1 MTSPTLVL
9 AIETSCDETA
19 AAVVADGRTIC
30 SNVVASQI
38 ELHRRYG
45 GVFPEVASRQHV
57 LSIVPVIEDAMQ
69 QAGASWDDLAAV
81 AVTEGPGLA
90 GSLLVGVNAAKG
102 LAFSRGLPLV
112 GVNHLE
118 GHVYSNW
125 LAAERGGEGERGR
138 ERERPDAAGFPVLVL
153 IVSGGHTE
161 LVLMEGHGQYRRLG
175 GTLDDAAGE
184 AFDKAARLL
193 GLPYPGGPVVQRAAE
208 GGDPARFDLPRAV
221 MNNPDHRYNFS
232 FSGLKTAVLRLV
244 REQQA
249 VVDDDNW
256 PAGFAGKVLQQS
268 DEAAGQADS
277 KVTLIRDIAASLQ
290 AAVADALVS
299 KTMQAA
305 ADFNVRHVCVCGGV
319 AANGELRR
327 QLAARLDTPYSI
339 PPIWL
344 CTDNAAM
351 IGAAGYY
358 SLTAGLRSGWNL
370 DVKAR
375 WPLVSWQK
383 PDQGPLFSQ
392 IT

>member
-1 MTSPTLVL
+1 MTRSTLLL

-19 AAVVADGRTIC
+19 AAVVADGRTIL

-57 LSIVPVIEDAMQ
+57 LAITTVIADAMQ
-69 QAGASWDDLAAV
+69 QAGAGWDDLAAV

-102 LAFSRGLPLV
+102 LAFSSGLPLI

-125 LAAERGGEGERGR
+125 LTTVVGAGGKEEGKGEKDSQA
-138 ERERPDAAGFPVLVL
+138 PDAAGFPILVL

-161 LVLMEGHGQYRRLG
+161 LVLMTGHGRFRRLG

-244 REQQA
+244 REQQEQVGDA
-249 VVDDDNW
+249 SW
-256 PAGFAGKVLQQS
+256 PE
-268 DEAAGQADS
+268 DAAGQVLQRPDDLAGNQDG
-277 KVTLIRDIAASLQ
+277 KTQLIRDIAASFQ

-299 KTMQAA
+299 KTIQAA
-305 ADFNVRHVCVCGGV
+305 ADFDARHVCVCGGV

-327 QLAARLDTPYSI
+327 QLAERLDVPYSI

-358 SLTAGLRSGWNL
+358 RLAAGLRSGWDL

-375 WPLVSWQK
+375 WPLISW
-383 PDQGPLFSQ
+383 S
-392 IT
+392 

>member
-1 MTSPTLVL
+1 MTGTTLLL

-19 AAVVADGRTIC
+19 AAVVADGRTIH
-30 SNVVASQI
+30 SNIVASQI

-57 LSIVPVIEDAMQ
+57 LSIVPVINEAMQ
-69 QAGASWDDLAAV
+69 QAGAGWDDLAAV

-90 GSLLVGVNAAKG
+90 GSLLIGVNAAKG
-102 LAFSRGLPLV
+102 LAFGRGLPLI

-125 LAAERGGEGERGR
+125 LAPQIGAG
-138 ERERPDAAGFPVLVL
+138 ERPDAAGFPVLVL

-161 LVLMEGHGQYRRLG
+161 LLLMAGHGQYRRLG

-244 REQQA
+244 REQQLL
-249 VVDDDNW
+249 VGDETW
-256 PAGFAGKVLQQS
+256 PESL
-268 DEAAGQADS
+268 AGQILRGHDEVAS
-277 KVTLIRDIAASLQ
+277 KPDDKEQVIRDIAASFQ
-290 AAVADALVS
+290 TAVADALVS

-327 QLAARLDTPYSI
+327 QLAARLDTPHSI
-339 PPIWL
+339 PPIGL

-351 IGAAGYY
+351 IGAAGFYR
-358 SLTAGLRSGWNL
+358 LAAGLRRGWDL

-375 WPLVSWQK
+375 WPLASWQ
-383 PDQGPLFSQ
+383 
-392 IT
+392 

>member
-1 MTSPTLVL
+1 MSSATLLL

-19 AAVVADGRTIC
+19 AAVVADGWSIR

-57 LSIVPVIEDAMQ
+57 LTITTVIEDAMQ
-69 QAGASWDDLAAV
+69 QAGADWDDLAAV
-81 AVTEGPGLA
+81 AVTAGPGLV

-102 LAFSRGLPLV
+102 LAWSRGLPLV

-125 LAAERGGEGERGR
+125 LAPEIARGAKEAAQEGKSGR
-138 ERERPDAAGFPVLVL
+138 ASAAPDAAGFPVLVL
-153 IVSGGHTE
+153 IVSGGHSE
-161 LVLMEGHGQYRRLG
+161 LVLMEDHGQFRRLG

-193 GLPYPGGPVVQRAAE
+193 GLPYPGGPAVQRAAE
-208 GGDPARFDLPRAV
+208 GGDPTRFDLPRAV
-221 MNNPDHRYNFS
+221 MNHPDHRYNFS

-244 REQQA
+244 RQQQGLI
-249 VVDDDNW
+249 VDASW
-256 PAGFAGKVLQQS
+256 PQGFAGQAMQRPDGL
-268 DEAAGQADS
+268 AGQQDDRTQL
-277 KVTLIRDIAASLQ
+277 VRDVAASFQ
-290 AAVADALVS
+290 AAVADALVT
-299 KTMQAA
+299 KTLQAA
-305 ADFNVRHVCVCGGV
+305 ADFDARHICICGGV

-327 QLAARLDTPYSI
+327 QLATRLDRPYSI

-358 SLTAGLRSGWNL
+358 RLVAGLLSGWDL

-375 WPLVSWQK
+375 WPLVSWH
-383 PDQGPLFSQ
+383 
-392 IT
+392 

>member
-1 MTSPTLVL
+1 MTLLL

-19 AAVVADGRTIC
+19 AAVVADGRTIHA
-30 SNVVASQI
+30 NVVASQI

-57 LSIVPVIEDAMQ
+57 LSITTVIKDAMQ

-102 LAFSRGLPLV
+102 LAWSRGLPLI

-125 LAAERGGEGERGR
+125 LVGEVGR
-138 ERERPDAAGFPVLVL
+138 EKKEKGKDGERERPDAAGFPVLVL

-161 LVLMEGHGQYRRLG
+161 LVLMEDHGQFRRLG

-208 GGDPARFDLPRAV
+208 GGDPIRFDLPRAV
-221 MNNPDHRYNFS
+221 MHNPDHRYNFS

-244 REQQA
+244 REQQERVA
-249 VVDDDNW
+249 DASW
-256 PAGFAGKVLQQS
+256 PEGFAGQVMQRPDDLASQQ
-268 DEAAGQADS
+268 DDKTQ
-277 KVTLIRDIAASLQ
+277 LIRDIAASFQ
-290 AAVADALVS
+290 AAVADALVT
-299 KTMQAA
+299 KTLQAA
-305 ADFNVRHVCVCGGV
+305 ADFDVRHVCICGGV

-327 QLAARLDTPYSI
+327 QLAARLDIPYSI

-358 SLTAGLRSGWNL
+358 RLAAGLRSGWNL

-375 WPLVSWQK
+375 WPLISWQK
-383 PDQGPLFSQ
+383 ASSPSA
-392 IT
+392 T